1 MSHPIRVLVVDDD
14 PFVTESLATILG
26 ASGAVEVVA
35 TGHSAADAI
44 RLWEGFTPDIALLD
58 IQMGPAASAASGAGV
73 ESWDG
78 QPDQPGN
85 VPRDAVSSNAPTGL
99 DAART
104 ILARW
109 PHAKVVFLTTF
120 VDDSYIMAALRMGA
134 KGYLVKQDV
143 AAIAPALRTV
153 MAGGSVFGT
162 EVVGRIDGL
171 VTEPDPKPT
180 GANQLTDRES
190 QVAALVAEGL
200 DNREIAA
207 RAYLSE
213 GTVRNV
219 VSGILTKLALRNRT
233 QLAIWYLRDR

>member
-1 MSHPIRVLVVDDD
+1 MRVLVVDDD

-26 ASGAVEVVA
+26 ASATVEVVA
-35 TGHSAADAI
+35 TGHNAAEAVQ
-44 RLWEGFTPDIALLD
+44 LWEEFTPDIALLD
-58 IQMGPAASAASGAGV
+58 IQMGPAGGAESDEGAASRDRELNQSGSAPLDAG
-73 ESWDG
+73 S
-78 QPDQPGN
+78 P
-85 VPRDAVSSNAPTGL
+85 NAPTGL

-109 PHAKVVFLTTF
+109 PLAKVVFLTTF

-134 KGYLVKQDV
+134 KGYLIKQDV
-143 AAIAPALRTV
+143 AAIAPALGTV

-180 GANQLTDRES
+180 GISQLTDRES
-190 QVAALVAEGL
+190 EVAALVAEGL
-200 DNREIAA
+200 DNREIAT
-207 RAYLSE
+207 RAFLSE
-213 GTVRNV
+213 GTVRNL